1 MTIPFAKPLVNK
13 KDIQYL
19 NKAVNSQWI
28 AKGEYVQNFEKKLKK
43 FLKINYLGVTSSGS
57 AAINLAYLILELK
70 PGDEIVVP
78 GFGFLAAANVAQTLG
93 LKVIFADVDPN
104 TFCVNVDTIKK
115 VLSKKTKL
123 IIVIHTYGN
132 LCDMNEIVSLAK
144 RKKIYLMEDAAQA
157 LGSKYNGKHAGT
169 IGDIGVF
176 SFTSTKTLT
185 TGEGGA
191 ICVKKRSL
199 YDKLVLFRSYGY
211 IKERYYSVVPGHNF
225 RMSNL
230 LASIGFSQMS
240 RLNSILK
247 KRKKIYSVYKGILK
261 NNKFSLQ
268 KFEKNITPTPWTLS
282 IKLNKNFTQK
292 SRNILISKLKK
303 KGIESMTGYYCPNEL
318 SIFKKK
324 SKLPVSSDL
333 SKRVI
338 SLPIFEELKVKEI
351 NYICK
356 TLNEI
361 LK

>member
-1 MTIPFAKPLVNK
+1 MTIPWAKPLVNK

-132 LCDMNEIVSLAK
+132 MCNMNEIVSLAK

-211 IKERYYSVVPGHNF
+211 IKERYYCVVP
-225 RMSNL
+225 
-230 LASIGFSQMS
+230 
-240 RLNSILK
+240 
-247 KRKKIYSVYKGILK
+247 
-261 NNKFSLQ
+261 
-268 KFEKNITPTPWTLS
+268 
-282 IKLNKNFTQK
+282 
-292 SRNILISKLKK
+292 
-303 KGIESMTGYYCPNEL
+303 
-318 SIFKKK
+318 
-324 SKLPVSSDL
+324 
-333 SKRVI
+333 
-338 SLPIFEELKVKEI
+338 
-351 NYICK
+351 
-356 TLNEI
+356 
-361 LK
+361 

>member
-1 MTIPFAKPLVNK
+1 MTIPWAKPLVNK

-123 IIVIHTYGN
+123 ILIIHTYGN
-132 LCDMNEIVSLAK
+132 MCDMNKIVSLAK

-191 ICVKKRSL
+191 ICVKKKSL
-199 YDKLVLFRSYGY
+199 YDKLILFT
-211 IKERYYSVVPGHNF
+211 I
-225 RMSNL
+225 
-230 LASIGFSQMS
+230 I
-240 RLNSILK
+240 
-247 KRKKIYSVYKGILK
+247 
-261 NNKFSLQ
+261 
-268 KFEKNITPTPWTLS
+268 PTA
-282 IKLNKNFTQK
+282 
-292 SRNILISKLKK
+292 
-303 KGIESMTGYYCPNEL
+303 Y
-318 SIFKKK
+318 
-324 SKLPVSSDL
+324 
-333 SKRVI
+333 
-338 SLPIFEELKVKEI
+338 
-351 NYICK
+351 
-356 TLNEI
+356 
-361 LK
+361 

>member
-123 IIVIHTYGN
+123 IIVIHNYGN
-132 LCDMNEIVSLAK
+132 VCNMNEIVSLAK

-191 ICVKKRSL
+191 ICVKKKSL
-199 YDKLVLFRSYGY
+199 YNKLVLFRNYGY
-211 IKERYYSVVPGHNF
+211 IKKGYYCVVPGHNF

-247 KRKKIYSVYKGILK
+247 KRKKIYSVYKKILK

-268 KFEKNITPTPWTLS
+268 KIEKNISAIPWSLS

-292 SRNILISKLKK
+292 SRNLLISKLKK
-303 KGIESMTGYYCPNEL
+303 KGIETRSGYYCPNQL

-324 SKLPVSSDL
+324 YKLPVSTDL

-356 TLNEI
+356 KFIEI